1 LNVGVR
7 LSVKRGMAPTPGS
20 FVEVKASLEPPLQ
33 PLEPGSYDFARDL
46 FFQGIGASGF
56 ATARRILAADGLRH

>member
-1 LNVGVR
+1 
-7 LSVKRGMAPTPGS
+7 MAPTPGS

-46 FFQGIGASGF
+46 FFSGDRRVRLCHGAPNSGGRW
-56 ATARRILAADGLRH
+56 ATALNG